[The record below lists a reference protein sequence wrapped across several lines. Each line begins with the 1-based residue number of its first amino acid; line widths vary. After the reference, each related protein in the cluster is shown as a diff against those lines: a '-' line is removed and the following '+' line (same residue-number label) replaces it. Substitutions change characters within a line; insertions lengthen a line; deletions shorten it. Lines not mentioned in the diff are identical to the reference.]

1 MQNDKDYIID
11 GFSEKSKHRIVGF
24 DKIREIWDCG
34 DVCFHD
40 SVIKSVAMSCDGIR
54 VEVDVVGEAKGVTS
68 DGYLDIEMYRMSML
82 FTDICSISLACDWV
96 AQNGI
101 TFTCYASFYE
111 SDNGYLVFSSDMGK
125 IWSGGIEIESISVA
139 EEEEEE

>member
-1 MQNDKDYIID
+1 MLLSDSKDYIID

-68 DGYLDIEMYRMSML
+68 DGYIDVKRYRIGIL
-82 FTDICSISLACDWV
+82 FTNICSISLVCDWV
-96 AQNGI
+96 AEKGI
-101 TFTCYASFYE
+101 TFTYYASFYE
-111 SDNGYLVFSSDMGK
+111 ADNGWLVFSSDMGK
-125 IWSGGIEIESISVA
+125 IWSGDIEIESVNVI
-139 EEEEEE
+139 EE